1 MQRLGIAA
9 AFSLIAV
16 ALAAALASAASLN
29 ATVVL
34 YGVHTCPHCRA
45 TWAAITRLEK
55 AGLVGRALFLD
66 LGVKANAE
74 AYAVMYKRWLL
85 RACNETRVVCM
96 PPGVP
101 LTYVRVDGRSALIL
115 GELAPGNETLNW
127 MRVIE
132 QLASG
137 EAVNG
142 LNETVRFRSLA
153 CISMPSC
160 NRVLE
165 RVVDILRRRGEQSI
179 AARLVCLGGHAL
191 CAAFN
196 ETMEPVLPAATA
208 AHPATTVSR
217 AKSERGAEA
226 LGVREEL
233 GGLLHLL
240 PVLVGLAALDA
251 VNPCFLALYALT
263 IAAVAGL
270 RGRWAAV
277 KTGLGVALGVFTG
290 YYLLG
295 LGLVEALA
303 AAPLIRYLLAAA
315 VIALGVFTI
324 AKEYGVVRLSE
335 ECLAC
340 RLASRLGIG
349 SANMTPLLG
358 YAFGLVASLTLLPCS
373 AGPYAVAA
381 VYLSRLTL
389 PARLAGLTVYNLVFI
404 APIVAMAFAAS
415 FAAAYARVEQV
426 LRKAAGPILVA
437 LGLLILAGYA

>member
-1 MQRLGIAA
+1 MQRLCIAA

-55 AGLVGRALFLD
+55 AGVVGRALFLD
-66 LGVKANAE
+66 LGVRANAE
-74 AYAVMYKRWLL
+74 AYAAMYKRWLL

-101 LTYVRVDGRSALIL
+101 LTYVHVDGHSALIL

-127 MRVIE
+127 LKVIE

-165 RVVDILRRRGEQSI
+165 RVVSILRERGKLGI

-196 ETMEPVLPAATA
+196 ETMEPVLPSASAVHAATK
-208 AHPATTVSR
+208 VSQ
-217 AKSERGAEA
+217 AKSGRGAEA
-226 LGVREEL
+226 LGEGL
-233 GGLLHLL
+233 GGLLHLI

-277 KTGLGVALGVFTG
+277 KTGLGIALGVFTG

-303 AAPLIRYLLAAA
+303 AVPLIRYLLAAA

-324 AKEYGVVRLSE
+324 AKEYGLVRLSE